1 MKTPKAHRATQVP
14 IPPDAAVS
22 VDLCDMD
29 DILAAVEAPCADF
42 LLDHYDYDSTVVGF
56 TVQQVNYPGDA
67 LDPDFGMSE
76 LHFDPAVA
84 GGGTFD
90 MPLLLCQKRD
100 TVAANAVQGSADLCD
115 MDDDIKAQQAEHLPL
130 DHDDTVLGYVV
141 PLDSLGLDT
150 QDIDAFFTGDCPEFE
165 VERIFELISA
175 ESQRANAAMKMR
187 SSRDHKK
194 RRRDTADDDMD
205 AGVARGAPPSP
216 PRGRAR
222 RSSSSRHRGT
232 TAHGEKKTLRRIAIP
247 LRHPLRWSLAV

>member
-29 DILAAVEAPCADF
+29 DILAAGYDDYHSTVSGYTDIDVFPAIGGPEAES
-42 LLDHYDYDSTVVGF
+42 LLD
-56 TVQQVNYPGDA
+56 
-67 LDPDFGMSE
+67 LDFGMSE

-115 MDDDIKAQQAEHLPL
+115 MDDDIEAQQAEHLPL